1 MKKSALTLLILILL
15 ISVQSFAQ
23 EFRVPENYTFKSKE
37 DYYTYE
43 KDVIEGINW
52 LVNTPISSNTAK
64 RKEVNAFLMK
74 WLSGSPYVTIELSQ
88 DIVTFMDCPDCLM
101 VFLGGWTKYALENK
115 DNSNKIKGNLAGIE
129 SLIEFYKKNQD
140 ALGKNKAIQKYIK
153 LQEKDKLLTYI
164 ESRV

>member
-1 MKKSALTLLILILL
+1 MKKNATALLVFMLL
-15 ISVQSFAQ
+15 ISAQSFAQ
-23 EFRVPENYTFKSKE
+23 EFQVPENYAFNTKE

-52 LVNTPISSNTAK
+52 LVNTPVSSNTAK
-64 RKEVNAFLMK
+64 RKEVNAFLMQ

-88 DIVTFMDCPDCLM
+88 DIITFTDCPDCLM
-101 VFLGGWTKYALENK
+101 VFLGGWTKYALETK

-153 LQEKDKLLTYI
+153 LQEKAKLLKYI
-164 ESRV
+164 ESKA